1 MLLSLNYVVSKE
13 EQDVF
18 RACNYWKNNV
28 VLVLGVITVSVQSDC
43 RWFLTKIF
51 NFLILGSFS
60 LVLGS
65 VHNEN

>member
-1 MLLSLNYVVSKE
+1 MLFPK
-13 EQDVF
+13 
-18 RACNYWKNNV
+18 KNKMYSELAIIGKINV

-60 LVLGS
+60 LFLGS